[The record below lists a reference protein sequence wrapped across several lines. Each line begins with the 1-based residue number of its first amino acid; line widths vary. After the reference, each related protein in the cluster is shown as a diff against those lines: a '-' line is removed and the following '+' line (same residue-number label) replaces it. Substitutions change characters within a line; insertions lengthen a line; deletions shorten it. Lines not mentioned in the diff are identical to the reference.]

1 MVDLTQDRALLEA
14 YRRGEKA
21 ALERIFRH
29 HGAEVARWA
38 SGGFS
43 FKSGEES
50 RRFDGF
56 RSAVDVHDVVHE
68 VFRAVFEERA
78 RTAYSGLT
86 PFGGYLFV
94 VTKNVVLKRLSQRDR
109 TRALEPETL
118 EALPDQGPSPE
129 ERATEREEAGMVQE
143 YLATLSEEERRFVE
157 LRFVDEL
164 AQVEVGERMGWTR
177 KKVRIQEASVRQ
189 GLMRFLLR
197 RRGTKE
203 LTEVQHDG
211 AR

>member
-1 MVDLTQDRALLEA
+1 MDLTQDRAALEG
-14 YRRGEKA
+14 YRRGDRGV
-21 ALERIFRH
+21 LERLFVH
-29 HGAEVARWA
+29 HGKDVARWA
-38 SGGFS
+38 AGGFT
-43 FKSGEES
+43 FKSGAET

-78 RTAYSGLT
+78 RSSYSGLT

-94 VTKNVVLKRLSQRDR
+94 VTKNVVMKRLRREDR
-109 TRALEPETL
+109 TRPLEPETL
-118 EALPDQGPSPE
+118 EEVPTEGATPE
-129 ERATEREEAGMVQE
+129 EHTLKEEELGMVRE

-157 LRFVDEL
+157 LRFGDDL
-164 AQVEVGERMGWTR
+164 PQIEVGGALGWTR
-177 KKVRIQEASVRQ
+177 KKVRIKETTIRQ

-197 RRGTKE
+197 KRGTKE
-203 LTEVQHDG
+203 LGEVQHDG